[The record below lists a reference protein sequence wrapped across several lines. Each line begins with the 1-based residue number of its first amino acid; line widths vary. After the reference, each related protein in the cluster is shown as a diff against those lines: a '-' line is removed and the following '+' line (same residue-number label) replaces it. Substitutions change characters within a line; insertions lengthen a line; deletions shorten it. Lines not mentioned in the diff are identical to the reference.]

1 MTYKELKELLIK
13 ASDAYYKD
21 SKPIMSDYDFD
32 MKLKE
37 LEQMEAKQG
46 FSDDDSP
53 TRKPG
58 SDLTNYKTEK
68 HNRPMLSLENTYTMD
83 EVANWYNKLVKD
95 HGPLEVVIERKLDGC
110 SFAARYVNGE
120 LVKALS
126 RGDGEV
132 GEDLT
137 QNLKELSDLKNI
149 DKSFTGEVRGE
160 IIMTKSVFAALN
172 KNNEYAN
179 ARNLTSGT
187 LKLLDVE
194 KFKSRPLKAYVY
206 FLEDNENLTQREV
219 LDYLQAVGFSVFP
232 YIVAKNFAE
241 IDSAIANIEARKNS
255 EIVELDGAVM
265 KINNR
270 KLWKTIGGTAKVP
283 HWAKAFKY
291 EPEHANTV
299 VNDIVYQVGRTG
311 NITPVA
317 ILEPVFV
324 SGSTVTRATLNN
336 KDFIESMDVRVG
348 DTVSIRKAAEII
360 PEIISVDKTKR
371 PKDSKPTEWP
381 KYCPNCNTFLVKE
394 KEEYVDYICP
404 NTSCP
409 SRQVNRVMYFAKVME
424 IDGFGDILT
433 EKLVSAGL
441 IKSLADI
448 YRLKNHRDEIIV
460 MERMGEASTDNLLSE
475 IEKSKTQKF
484 SKLIAALGIPN
495 VGQKMAKTITKKYN
509 SLEKIRRVSA
519 VDLMYIDGIGK
530 EIAYSVFRFINDKTN
545 AEMLNDLVSLGVN
558 MSDEVMLEEKV
569 DLDGLNFCITGAL
582 SIVREK
588 YIELIEGCGGNV
600 TGSVSKKT
608 SYLVTNE
615 PNPISSKAKKAKELN
630 IPIISERQL
639 IKMCNALELLKEL
652 GDE

>member
-1 MTYKELKELLIK
+1 MSSYKELKEELIK
-13 ASDAYYKD
+13 ASDAYYKE

-32 MKLKE
+32 MKLKT
-37 LEQMEAKQG
+37 LEKIEKEQG
-46 FSDDDSP
+46 FSDEDSP

-58 SDLTNYKTEK
+58 SDLTDYKTEK
-68 HNRPMLSLENTYTMD
+68 HNRPMLSLENTYTLN
-83 EVANWYNKLVKD
+83 EVADWYNKLVKE
-95 HGPLEVVIERKLDGC
+95 HGQLDVVVERKLDGC
-110 SFAARYVNGE
+110 SFAARYVNGV

-137 QNLKELSDLKNI
+137 QNLKELDDLKNI

-194 KFKSRPLKAYVY
+194 KFKTRPLKAYVY
-206 FLEDNENLTQREV
+206 FLEDNEHLTQKEV
-219 LDYLQAVGFSVFP
+219 LEYLQSIGFTTFP
-232 YIVAKNFAE
+232 YIFAKNLND
-241 IDSAIANIEARKNS
+241 INNAIATIEKNKHN

-270 KLWKTIGGTAKVP
+270 KLWSKIGGTAKVP
-283 HWAKAFKY
+283 HWAKAYKY
-291 EPEHANTV
+291 EPEHAETIV
-299 VNDIVYQVGRTG
+299 KDIVYQVGRTG

-317 ILEPVFV
+317 ILNPVFV

-336 KDFIESMDVRVG
+336 KDFIESMDIRVG

-371 PKDSKPTEWP
+371 PKNSTPTVWP

-394 KEEYVDYICP
+394 KAEYVDYICP

-409 SRQVNRVMYFAKVME
+409 SRVINEIIYFAKTME
-424 IDGFGDILT
+424 IDGFGATLT
-433 EKLVSAGL
+433 EKLVDAGL
-441 IKSLADI
+441 IKNLADI
-448 YRLKNHRDEIIV
+448 YKLKDHRDTMIN
-460 MERMGEASTDNLLSE
+460 MERMGETSVDNLLNE
-475 IEKSKTQKF
+475 IEKSKSQKF
-484 SKLIAALGIPN
+484 YKLFAALGISN
-495 VGQKMAKTITKKYN
+495 VGLKMAKTIIKKYN
-509 SLEKIRRVSA
+509 NIDKIRRVSA
-519 VDLMYIDGIGK
+519 VDLMYIDGIGR
-530 EIAYSVFRFINDKTN
+530 EIAYSVHNYINDKVNKT
-545 AEMLNDLVSLGVN
+545 MLDDMISLGVN
-558 MSDEVMLEEKV
+558 MSDEEKLKEKA
-569 DLDGLNFCITGAL
+569 DLSGLTFVITGAL
-582 SIVREK
+582 SIVRER
-588 YIELIEGCGGNV
+588 YIDLIEGCGGNV
-600 TGSVSKKT
+600 AGSVSKKT

-615 PNPISSKAKKAKELN
+615 PNPVSSKARKAKELN

-639 IKMCNALELLKEL
+639 IKMCDALELLKEL
-652 GDE
+652 ND